1 MVDQN
6 KKTFNMSIAFVIVYI
21 ILAIIILVIIWYP
34 KNQNNFSGEME
45 YTNVTDGEKR
55 CQDLYLSQIR
65 FYLKDKNSGEL
76 IKKLDKSFMENNN
89 LNENN
94 YKEFLLNNNIIGK
107 NPILKE
113 SSFSKQGDNVY
124 VYRIKYYL
132 NGYQRFV
139 NVIETYPYQFTIS
152 FEQDSLPLINNS
164 SNETTTKA
172 SVKNNNIDNVKYQVS
187 KTSVRDNGVTY
198 TLTITNNSDKNIE
211 FNFDNITNVS
221 VILNNG
227 KSANLGAAVISSD
240 EDVLTPG
247 SSLKKELFFAVSSS
261 DQDKITSI
269 RIQNVKIGDEK
280 KTISINV

>member
-1 MVDQN
+1 MVDPN
-6 KKTFNMSIAFVIVYI
+6 KKTFNISVAFVIVYI

-65 FYLKDKNSGEL
+65 FYLKDQNSDEL

-280 KTISINV
+280 KTISINL

>member
-1 MVDQN
+1 M
-6 KKTFNMSIAFVIVYI
+6 
-21 ILAIIILVIIWYP
+21 
-34 KNQNNFSGEME
+34 
-45 YTNVTDGEKR
+45 
-55 CQDLYLSQIR
+55 
-65 FYLKDKNSGEL
+65 
-76 IKKLDKSFMENNN
+76 
-89 LNENN
+89 
-94 YKEFLLNNNIIGK
+94 
-107 NPILKE
+107 
-113 SSFSKQGDNVY
+113 
-124 VYRIKYYL
+124 
-132 NGYQRFV
+132 
-139 NVIETYPYQFTIS
+139 
-152 FEQDSLPLINNS
+152 PLINNS

-280 KTISINV
+280 KTISINL

>member
-65 FYLKDKNSGEL
+65 FYLKDKNSDEL

-280 KTISINV
+280 KTISINL

>member
-1 MVDQN
+1 MVDPN
-6 KKTFNMSIAFVIVYI
+6 KKTFNISVAFVIVYI

-65 FYLKDKNSGEL
+65 FYLKDQNSDEL

-269 RIQNVKIGDEK
+269 RIQNVKIGDKK
-280 KTISINV
+280 KTISINL

>member
-65 FYLKDKNSGEL
+65 FYLKDKNSDEL

>member
-1 MVDQN
+1 MVDPN
-6 KKTFNMSIAFVIVYI
+6 KKTFNISVAFVIVYI

-65 FYLKDKNSGEL
+65 FYLKDQNSDEL
-76 IKKLDKSFMENNN
+76 IKKLDNSFMENNN

-280 KTISINV
+280 KTISINL

>member
-1 MVDQN
+1 MVDPN
-6 KKTFNMSIAFVIVYI
+6 KKTFNISVAFVIVYI

-65 FYLKDKNSGEL
+65 FYLKDQNSDEL

-139 NVIETYPYQFTIS
+139 NVIETYPYKFTIS

-280 KTISINV
+280 KTISINL